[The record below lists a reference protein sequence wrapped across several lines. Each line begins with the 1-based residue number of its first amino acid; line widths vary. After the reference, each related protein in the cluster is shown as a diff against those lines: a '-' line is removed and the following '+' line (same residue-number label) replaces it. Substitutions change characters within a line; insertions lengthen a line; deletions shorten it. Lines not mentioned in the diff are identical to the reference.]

1 MAKPPPNSL
10 MCIVQIMHKNHCLF
24 TQLKSLQASSG
35 TAYKHFTQVSWG
47 VGGRRFKSSRAD
59 QNYLKTSHMAGFFVH
74 KKSQPADWLLRSQVN
89 A

>member
-24 TQLKSLQASSG
+24 TQSKSLQASSG
-35 TAYKHFTQVSWG
+35 AAYKHFTQVSWG

-59 QNYLKTSHMAGFFVH
+59 QKHIENQPLMAGFFY
-74 KKSQPADWLLRSQVN
+74 A
-89 A
+89 